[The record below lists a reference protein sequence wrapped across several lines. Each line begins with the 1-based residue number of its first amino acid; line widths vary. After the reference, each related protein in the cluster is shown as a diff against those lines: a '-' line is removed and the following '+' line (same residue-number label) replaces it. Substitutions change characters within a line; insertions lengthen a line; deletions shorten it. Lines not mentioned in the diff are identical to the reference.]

1 MLIDRESATRKSPK
15 FCGLPTAAVVLAA
28 QKLGYTRTNL
38 WARMQKNPHL
48 RAIVQEGREGF
59 GGLRESA
66 LKRAVL
72 AGEGWAV
79 CFALKC
85 QGKNR
90 GYVER
95 VETNNYHHAVV
106 DLQQLYCPPAIGSIQ
121 SSLPSKKLG
130 SGEQITSDRK
140 W

>member
-1 MLIDRESATRKSPK
+1 MD
-15 FCGLPTAAVVLAA
+15 LA
-28 QKLGYTRTNL
+28 
-38 WARMQKNPHL
+38 
-48 RAIVQEGREGF
+48 
-59 GGLRESA
+59 ESA

-106 DLQQLYCPPAIGSIQ
+106 DLQQRTVRR
-121 SSLPSKKLG
+121 PSARSDRACHRRKLG
-130 SGEQITSDRK
+130 QANKSRVTGNGDR
-140 W
+140 